1 MCFNTM
7 KKKRI
12 FVHKCDW
19 CNEELILNGKD
30 SDSYVV
36 TAEYKYFCII
46 QTPGKPAER
55 DCLKNYL
62 ENKKK
67 KNEYPIKKKLEE
79 KKEKEEQEKEE
90 KEKRLE
96 AAPRISKLADDFLAG
111 LKQREFKRR
120 LNQS

>member
-19 CNEELILNGKD
+19 CNQELILNGKD
-30 SDSYVV
+30 SDSYVING
-36 TAEYKYFCII
+36 EFKYFCII
-46 QTPGKPAER
+46 QTRGKPAER

-62 ENKKK
+62 EVIKK

-79 KKEKEEQEKEE
+79 KKEQEEKEE
-90 KEKRLE
+90 EKKEKRLE
-96 AAPRISKLADDFLAG
+96 AKPRVLAKLNEVNKFF
-111 LKQREFKRR
+111 KERQFKNRYQR
-120 LNQS
+120 